1 MIRAEIYK
9 QDDGKI
15 IGFSIDGHANTASR
29 GFDIYC
35 AAASM
40 MSQST
45 FLCIENHLKRD
56 FDWDAAHGR
65 LMLKLKDAPDDLTE
79 VAFQT
84 MLIGMRELEKIAPRI
99 VKVTEKIFPGGETK

>member
-1 MIRAEIYK
+1 MIVAEIYK
-9 QDDGKI
+9 QGDGKI
-15 IGFSIDGHANTASR
+15 IGFSVDGHANTAKR

-35 AAASM
+35 AGASM

-45 FLCIENHLKRD
+45 FLCLRDHLNRE

-65 LMLKLKDAPDDLTE
+65 LMLRLKDAPDDLTE

-84 MLIGMRELEKIAPRI
+84 MLIGMRELEKLAPQI
-99 VKVTEKIFPGGETK
+99 VKVKEKLFLGGEHK

>member
-1 MIRAEIYK
+1 MIVAEIYK
-9 QDDGKI
+9 QGDGKI
-15 IGFSIDGHANTASR
+15 IGFSVDGHANTAKR

-35 AAASM
+35 AGASM

-45 FLCIENHLKRD
+45 FLCIRDHLKRE

-65 LMLKLKDAPDDLTE
+65 LMLRLKDSPDDLTE

-84 MLIGMRELEKIAPRI
+84 MLIGMKELEKLAPQI
-99 VKVTEKIFPGGETK
+99 VKVEEKLFLGGEIK

>member
-1 MIRAEIYK
+1 MIVAEIFK

-15 IGFSIDGHANTASR
+15 IGFSVDGHANTGKR
-29 GFDIYC
+29 GSDIYC

-45 FLCIENHLKRD
+45 FLCMRDHLKRD

-65 LMLKLKDAPDDLTE
+65 LMMRLKTPPDDLTE
-79 VAFQT
+79 VSFQT
-84 MLIGMRELEKIAPRI
+84 MLIGMRELEKLAPQI
-99 VKVTEKIFPGGETK
+99 VKVREKIFPRR

>member
-1 MIRAEIYK
+1 MIVAEIYK
-9 QDDGKI
+9 QGDGKI
-15 IGFSIDGHANTASR
+15 IGFSVDGHANTAKR

-35 AAASM
+35 AGASM

-45 FLCIENHLKRD
+45 FLCIRDHLKRE

-65 LMLKLKDAPDDLTE
+65 LMVRLKDAPDDLTE

-84 MLIGMRELEKIAPRI
+84 MLIGMKELEKLAPQI
-99 VKVTEKIFPGGETK
+99 VKVEEKLFLGGETK

>member
-1 MIRAEIYK
+1 MIVAEIYK
-9 QDDGKI
+9 QGDGKI
-15 IGFSIDGHANTASR
+15 IGFSVDGHANTAKR

-35 AAASM
+35 AGASM

-45 FLCIENHLKRD
+45 FLCIRDHLKRE

-65 LMLKLKDAPDDLTE
+65 LMVRLKDAPDDLTE

-84 MLIGMRELEKIAPRI
+84 MLIGMKELEKLAPQI
-99 VKVTEKIFPGGETK
+99 VKVEEKLFLGGEIK